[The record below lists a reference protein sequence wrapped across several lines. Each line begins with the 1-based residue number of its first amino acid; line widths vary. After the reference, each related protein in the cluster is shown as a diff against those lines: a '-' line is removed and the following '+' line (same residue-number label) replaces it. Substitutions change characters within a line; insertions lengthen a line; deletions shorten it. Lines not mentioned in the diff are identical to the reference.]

1 MICKNCGTFNEDYL
15 EYCKNCASLLEGDAE
30 NTGILTAA
38 ESVAEEVSEAAEVI
52 AKEADKAA
60 NAFVTMPDWK
70 NFDTNVADD
79 EEMPPQ
85 YIPKYQPRKAA
96 APKANAPKANTPKA
110 NTPVKNEV
118 VPILFEEDE
127 DFDVKPFG
135 KKSPFTVERA
145 EEAAQEPDALD
156 GLFDDFDEPETK
168 KPKRRSG
175 GLFAAF
181 TRADDDEDD
190 FDDEIE
196 DEGEEFDDEEEYYE
210 EPVRKP
216 RRSRQEKPAGI
227 RYADPVDD
235 DYFHEANGE
244 FERDDF
250 SGYNKRRG
258 GGVKLSGK
266 VKLIGI
272 IVAALLV
279 VLGITA
285 IILGSAY
292 DGLGNFT
299 SHAFGG
305 NPFMRPTTLET
316 STMEDGS
323 PAYKITVYA
332 PNGSSVRFT
341 HGSLNQQ
348 EQIKVDNRII
358 FRIPEAFWMPSEPAE
373 TNPHLV
379 TPNLTL
385 ITKDGE
391 EVPITEFIVHELDL
405 IVGALGQTNPEGNAY
420 TEKDAEKGVAVT
432 AIPIEVPSIVMTLTS
447 PVEMNLAVSSPSLLV
462 EGKVESNLV
471 EVTVNGVAVVV
482 DDTGAFSH
490 TVTLENVGAQT
501 VLVEAK
507 RAGYMT
513 ARQEIKVDYSLES
526 VNFSLDEGV
535 ALRTKSSTLTLKGK
549 VSPGST
555 ISVTGVEL
563 AGEPTVLSD
572 GSFTIEISM
581 PEVGFADATIL
592 VSNGGLTTQETLH
605 VERAPADSSAF
616 KENAQRLDY
625 DRCVETPFHKQDYYQ
640 KECTVV
646 EIINAEPY
654 VIAKIKFTSGRVA
667 YIIYHNSYDGAAEI
681 EEGKTY
687 SIGCIPNGLYE
698 ETGCPYLYTWFV
710 WRES

>member
-30 NTGILTAA
+30 NTEILTAA
-38 ESVAEEVSEAAEVI
+38 ESVAEEVSEAAEVT
-52 AKEADKAA
+52 AKEADRAA

-70 NFDTNVADD
+70 KFDTNVADD

-85 YIPKYQPRKAA
+85 YIPKYQPRKAN
-96 APKANAPKANTPKA
+96 K
-110 NTPVKNEV
+110 PVKNEV
-118 VPILFEEDE
+118 VPILFEEEDE
-127 DFDVKPFG
+127 DFDVKPFA

-145 EEAAQEPDALD
+145 EETAQEPDALG

-190 FDDEIE
+190 FEDEIE

-216 RRSRQEKPAGI
+216 RRSRQEKPADI

-244 FERDDF
+244 FEKDDF
-250 SGYNKRRG
+250 SEYNKRRG
-258 GGVKLSGK
+258 GGIKLSGK

-405 IVGALGQTNPEGNAY
+405 IVGALGQTDPEGNAY
-420 TEKDAEKGVAVT
+420 TEKDAEKGVAVI

-581 PEVGFADATIL
+581 PEVGFADATVL